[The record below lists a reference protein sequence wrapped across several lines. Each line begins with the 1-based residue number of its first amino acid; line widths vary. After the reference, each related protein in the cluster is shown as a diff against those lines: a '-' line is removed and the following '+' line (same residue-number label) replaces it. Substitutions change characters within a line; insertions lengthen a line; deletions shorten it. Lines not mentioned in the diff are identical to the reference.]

1 MSVAHRRAFLA
12 GAAACCGLVALRP
25 AFAVQAPGDMEK
37 AVADLLAGRKA
48 EQGRVTIDAPPL
60 VENGNSVQLRILV
73 DSPMSAASHVKRIAL
88 FNEKNPQP
96 HVALFKLGP
105 RNGRA
110 EVSTRIRLATSQFLT
125 ALAEMNDGAVYMDR
139 VEVIVTIAACTEE

>member
-1 MSVAHRRAFLA
+1 MSAADRRAFLA
-12 GAAACCGLVALRP
+12 GAAASCGLVLVRP
-25 AFAVQAPGDMEK
+25 ALAVQAPGEMEQ
-37 AVADLLAGRKA
+37 AIAAFLAGRKP
-48 EQGRVTIDAPPL
+48 QHGRVTIDAPPL

-73 DSPMSAASHVKRIAL
+73 DSPMSAASHVKRIAV

-96 HVALFKLGP
+96 HVAVFHLDQ

-125 ALAEMNDGAVYMDR
+125 ALAETNDGAVFLER